1 MKILINLQ
9 AGSVRV
15 SELRNTLRF
24 VRRLCWR
31 KVYLET
37 IEVVDPVLSVEA
49 SLEGRLTARICSTRI
64 DFQLGTN
71 AADTNGLSLRMEVC
85 GEKKS
90 NNLGRSPC
98 NGSYSDRWWLSLIGS
113 RSAGSRVLPIY
124 PQSSCQ
130 NAPKKCIHI
139 TAVKVLVHKSCADC
153 NPAVIQASHAVG
165 ACIENLSQ

>member
-49 SLEGRLTARICSTRI
+49 SLEGRLTVEMCSTGI

-71 AADTNGLSLRMEVC
+71 AADTNGSSWAMQTLRQKRLRPVAE
-85 GEKKS
+85 S
-90 NNLGRSPC
+90 
-98 NGSYSDRWWLSLIGS
+98 
-113 RSAGSRVLPIY
+113 
-124 PQSSCQ
+124 
-130 NAPKKCIHI
+130 
-139 TAVKVLVHKSCADC
+139 
-153 NPAVIQASHAVG
+153 
-165 ACIENLSQ
+165 

>member
-1 MKILINLQ
+1 VKILINLQ
-9 AGSVRV
+9 AGSARV

-71 AADTNGLSLRMEVC
+71 AADSNGLNFRMEVC
-85 GEKKS
+85 
-90 NNLGRSPC
+90 
-98 NGSYSDRWWLSLIGS
+98 
-113 RSAGSRVLPIY
+113 
-124 PQSSCQ
+124 
-130 NAPKKCIHI
+130 
-139 TAVKVLVHKSCADC
+139 
-153 NPAVIQASHAVG
+153 
-165 ACIENLSQ
+165 